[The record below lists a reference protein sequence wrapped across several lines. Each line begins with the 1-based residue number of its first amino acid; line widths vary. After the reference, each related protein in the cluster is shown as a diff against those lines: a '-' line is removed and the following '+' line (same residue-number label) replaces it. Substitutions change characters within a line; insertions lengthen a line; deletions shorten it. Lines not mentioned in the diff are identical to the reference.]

1 MNFVMFCLGAFS
13 LAVGLVA
20 MPYVSMLRNA
30 IKSRIRRGKN
40 TQPMAIKTN
49 EIEIGVLKQKVNELE
64 EVGKKM
70 VYKQMKHVN
79 QIDDLE
85 TQVDNLAERLATRE
99 RNRKNNLR
107 RDIREYL
114 EELKNG

>member
-1 MNFVMFCLGAFS
+1 MEKMNFVMFCLGAFS

-40 TQPMAIKTN
+40 TITLDRVAI
-49 EIEIGVLKQKVNELE
+49 EDLQS
-64 EVGKKM
+64 
-70 VYKQMKHVN
+70 
-79 QIDDLE
+79 QI
-85 TQVDNLAERLATRE
+85 DNLAERLATRE

-114 EELKNG
+114 EELKNGK

>member
-1 MNFVMFCLGAFS
+1 MMEKMNFVMFCLGAFS

-40 TQPMAIKTN
+40 TITLDRVAI
-49 EIEIGVLKQKVNELE
+49 EDLQS
-64 EVGKKM
+64 
-70 VYKQMKHVN
+70 
-79 QIDDLE
+79 QI
-85 TQVDNLAERLATRE
+85 DNLAERLATRE

-114 EELKNG
+114 EELKNGK

>member
-1 MNFVMFCLGAFS
+1 MFCLGAFS

-40 TQPMAIKTN
+40 TITLDRVAI
-49 EIEIGVLKQKVNELE
+49 EDLQS
-64 EVGKKM
+64 
-70 VYKQMKHVN
+70 
-79 QIDDLE
+79 QI
-85 TQVDNLAERLATRE
+85 DNLAERLATRE
-99 RNRKNNLR
+99 RSRKNNLR

-114 EELKNG
+114 EELKNGK